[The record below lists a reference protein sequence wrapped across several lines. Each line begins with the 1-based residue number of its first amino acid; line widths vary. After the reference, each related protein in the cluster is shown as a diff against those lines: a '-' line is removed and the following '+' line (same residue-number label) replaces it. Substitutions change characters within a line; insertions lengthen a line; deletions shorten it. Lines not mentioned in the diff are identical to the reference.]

1 MSLVFC
7 HWAIPTPHRRHH
19 FCTFYWFVG
28 SLWKMLL
35 CDYMHWDRIN
45 FGFKLWIYCV
55 RWSFF
60 SCPPFLALLSIQM
73 LIITQHLVPKQAL
86 ESLNKKDM
94 TEIKSYGRP
103 PMLVEKVMEA
113 VMILRG
119 SEPTWPEAKKQL
131 GESLAPEAAG
141 VIRACRRC
149 RGGACRRCGGGACRR
164 CGGGACQWCTGW

>member
-1 MSLVFC
+1 MNLLRTLIFLWLSSLC
-7 HWAIPTPHRRHH
+7 G
-19 FCTFYWFVG
+19 TFFDSDVDDNPAPCSW
-28 SLWKMLL
+28 
-35 CDYMHWDRIN
+35 
-45 FGFKLWIYCV
+45 
-55 RWSFF
+55 
-60 SCPPFLALLSIQM
+60 
-73 LIITQHLVPKQAL
+73 QAL

-141 VIRACRRC
+141 GDQSLSEV
-149 RGGACRRCGGGACRR
+149 
-164 CGGGACQWCTGW
+164 